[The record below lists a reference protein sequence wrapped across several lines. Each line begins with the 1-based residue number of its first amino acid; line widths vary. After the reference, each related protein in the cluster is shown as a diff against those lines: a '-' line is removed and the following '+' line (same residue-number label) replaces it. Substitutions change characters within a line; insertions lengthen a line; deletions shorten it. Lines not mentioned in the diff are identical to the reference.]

1 MRLSQIIL
9 LKCLILLM
17 PLHGFGT
24 NLRAETLEERISN
37 ILDQMT
43 IADKIKQ
50 LHKEGGFK
58 LGNGLRQGI

>member
-1 MRLSQIIL
+1 M
-9 LKCLILLM
+9 LI
-17 PLHGFGT
+17 HGFGT
-24 NLRAETLEERISN
+24 NLRAEILEERITN

-43 IADKIKQ
+43 IAEKIEQ

>member
-1 MRLSQIIL
+1 MRLKQITL
-9 LKCLILLM
+9 FKFFILLM
-17 PLHGFGT
+17 LIHGFGT
-24 NLRAETLEERISN
+24 NLRAEILEERITN

-43 IADKIKQ
+43 IAEKIEQ